1 MGVCK
6 SIINKKE
13 DKQRYNDIMNP
24 SYNNVQQNY
33 NPNYQEKI
41 NNTNKPIQYNN
52 PQGQIYNGQYN
63 PYEFNPAPVYN
74 IQNPQFNQFNQFND
88 KNNNNLQYQKTNN
101 DNNSNNI
108 DLNQFVDIE
117 KKN

>member
-13 DKQRYNDIMNP
+13 DKKRYNDIMNP
-24 SYNNVQQNY
+24 PYNNVQQNY

-52 PQGQIYNGQYN
+52 IPQGQIYNGQYN
-63 PYEFNPAPVYN
+63 PYEFNPVPVYN
-74 IQNPQFNQFNQFND
+74 I
-88 KNNNNLQYQKTNN
+88 
-101 DNNSNNI
+101 
-108 DLNQFVDIE
+108 
-117 KKN
+117 